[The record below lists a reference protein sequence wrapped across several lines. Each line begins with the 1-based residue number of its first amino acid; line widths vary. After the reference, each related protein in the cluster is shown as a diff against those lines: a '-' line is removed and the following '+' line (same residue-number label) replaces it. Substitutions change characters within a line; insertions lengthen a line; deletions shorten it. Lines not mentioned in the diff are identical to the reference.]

1 MMRQISIFEIAG
13 LQEPINWQ
21 ELSAEE
27 LANTIAY
34 RFGAIPKLNRFGDY
48 AFMLK
53 PCDVSISIGT
63 YNTYDERNGKKF
75 ISVSVD
81 NKKAHCGSGGP
92 CDSIEEALNFIE
104 RALKRWENEQEEKP

>member
-1 MMRQISIFEIAG
+1 MAYQMSIFE
-13 LQEPINWQ
+13 LVERPEPLCW
-21 ELSAEE
+21 EEMTLEE
-27 LANTIAY
+27 LANTITY

-48 AFMLK
+48 TFMLK

-75 ISVSVD
+75 ISVFVD